1 MAEEGMQKTANKL
14 IHIAK
19 PIEMNV
25 EKFFKEI
32 QILYEL
38 SYDNSEHIREA
49 VADMVDTYHFNRK

>member
-1 MAEEGMQKTANKL
+1 
-14 IHIAK
+14 
-19 PIEMNV
+19 MNV